1 MSLPL
6 TGLAPVTVGV
16 DVLPEG
22 EEDPG
27 VGEPWA
33 HTTVLHNMYLS
44 LCTSDSEHFIGLQ
57 VTAAKIRAN
66 VSVSEQLSKEQS

>member
-1 MSLPL
+1 M
-6 TGLAPVTVGV
+6 TVGV

-33 HTTVLHNMYLS
+33 HTTVLHICNMYLS

-57 VTAAKIRAN
+57 VLCSSAWCVAT
-66 VSVSEQLSKEQS
+66 STLL